1 MDLKRNLFGQEYYED
16 TSGHAGQVAAVS
28 GKKFE
33 KTVAKTIR
41 MHGGTYE
48 WRPRYT
54 NHVGKT
60 KCQGDILLHYSNNTY
75 HVECKKLGRCE
86 SHLEKLSYIT
96 ENLRDDCYDY
106 PFILVYSVAPDC
118 PPHKLEEV
126 NGYRRKIESLGGV
139 VYEYNEFSQWLN
151 V

>member
-16 TSGHAGQVAAVS
+16 TSGHAGQVAAKA

-41 MHGGTYE
+41 MHGGSYE
-48 WRPRYT
+48 LRTLYT

-60 KCQGDILLHYSNNTY
+60 NCQGDILLHYSNKTY
-75 HVECKKLGRCE
+75 QVECKKLGKCE

-151 V
+151 D